1 MRAAESISG
10 RRAVYAQ
17 LNGERAAWMSAASI
31 EGEAFILQELFE
43 RWSYDIDYYQR
54 EFAWSADDVRTLVD
68 DLVAQFRVAKRD
80 PRTRQGM
87 RHADPYFLGPFVYH
101 DVRPGVRFLVDGQQR
116 FTVLHLIFI
125 HLHRQA
131 HALGRRDT
139 EDTLNRVIRFA
150 APGSGWHFRID
161 IEERRKAL
169 QSWYRGHEFQPDVGA
184 SLSVRNLAARSDELG
199 ELLEDRLEAGDLGRF
214 VEWLLARVILVGI
227 RAPDRDSGFRIFE
240 SMNDRGTRLT
250 PVDLLK
256 SFLLSRVREG
266 EEDLNLRW
274 RRMLS
279 ELTISR
285 DDEGAP
291 TRFLK
296 AALIARHARV
306 RGSTQDFR
314 AINYELYQ
322 WVRRYA
328 AEVLHLTEANEYFT
342 FVDELISL
350 ATLYRTFL
358 SASRAPED
366 HHNLK
371 ALYYNEVNGLTN
383 QMVFILAAVRST
395 DSPTKAKEKAAL
407 VADFIDRWYV
417 LRVINDEPA
426 QAADLDHLI
435 PRLVPSLRECK
446 TTEDVRDFLSSEL
459 TDDNRF
465 CAILTYQLRGT
476 NSSQV
481 RYLLARITA
490 FTQTGWNEPDL
501 TVEYLSSDRSWH
513 IEHIFADK
521 PERHPDITDPV
532 DFRLLRSRIGVLGL
546 LKGTVNTSVKD
557 KPLSEKIE
565 VYRSENLLL
574 RCLHSAYH
582 LNNKPIRVFAE
593 RYGLKQHLRPLTS
606 NTDLR
611 AAVIKRGELYQR
623 LCAAIWDRQA
633 LGFSPAPSEPQTDIR
648 GTSSAEPDASQSQR
662 APAPR
667 KTTGRPTD
675 IQMMIRK
682 GVLTPGTPLVGNV
695 GGTDTTAHIQ
705 PDGQLKLATGDAF
718 RKADDA
724 ARAVTGKRTEGMV
737 FWQVI
742 SADGTRTTLRQL
754 RDQAKPQLANSK
766 RLPPAATNLAEAP
779 WETPGGKIA
788 SSSDHRPSRRAPP
801 GEICA

>member
-1 MRAAESISG
+1 MR
-10 RRAVYAQ
+10 
-17 LNGERAAWMSAASI
+17 
-31 EGEAFILQELFE
+31 EALQSRTFSYHLFE

-68 DLVAQFRVAKRD
+68 DLVTQFRMAKRD

-116 FTVLHLIFI
+116 FTVLHLVFI
-125 HLHRQA
+125 HLYRQA
-131 HALGRRDT
+131 QALGRRDT
-139 EDTLNRVIRFA
+139 EDKLNRVIRFA
-150 APGSGWHFRID
+150 VPGGGWHFRID
-161 IEERRKAL
+161 IDERRKAL
-169 QSWYRGHEFQPDVGA
+169 QSWYLGHEFQPDVGA
-184 SLSVRNLAARSDELG
+184 SLSLRNLAARSDELG
-199 ELLEDRLEAGDLGRF
+199 ELLEGQLDAGDISRF

-227 RAPDRDSGFRIFE
+227 RAPSRDSGFRIFE

-256 SFLLSRVREG
+256 SFLLSHVGEG
-266 EEDLNLRW
+266 EQDLNLRW

-285 DDEGAP
+285 DDVGAP
-291 TRFLK
+291 TRFLR
-296 AALIARHARV
+296 AALTARHARV
-306 RGSTQDFR
+306 NGNNQDVN
-314 AINYELYQ
+314 AINHELYQ

-328 AEVLHLTEANEYFT
+328 ADVLHLTDANEYFT

-358 SASRAPED
+358 SASRSPD
-366 HHNLK
+366 DYHNLK
-371 ALYYNEVNGLTN
+371 ALYYNEINGLTN
-383 QMVFILAAVRST
+383 QMVFILAAVHST
-395 DSPTKAKEKAAL
+395 DALPKAKEKAAL
-407 VADFIDRWYV
+407 VASFIDRWYV

-426 QAADLDHLI
+426 QPADLDKLI
-435 PRLVPSLRECK
+435 PQLVPPLRECK
-446 TTEDVRDFLSSEL
+446 TPEDVRNFLSGEL
-459 TDDNRF
+459 TDDNGFR
-465 CAILTYQLRGT
+465 AILTYQLRGT

-501 TVEYLSSDRSWH
+501 TAEYLSSDRSWH

-521 PERHPDITDPV
+521 PGRHADITDPV

-546 LKGTVNTSVKD
+546 LKGTINTSVKD
-557 KPLSEKIE
+557 MPLPEKIK

-574 RCLHSAYH
+574 RCLHSDYH

-611 AAVIKRGELYQR
+611 AAVITRGELYQR

-633 LGFSPAPSEPQTDIR
+633 LCFPPAPTESETD
-648 GTSSAEPDASQSQR
+648 TQDPFPAEPSASRGQR
-662 APAPR
+662 AAAPR
-667 KTTGRPTD
+667 KPAGRPTD
-675 IQMMIRK
+675 IQMMIRR
-682 GVLTPGTPLVGNV
+682 GALTPGTPLVANV
-695 GGTDTTAHIQ
+695 GGTDITARIQ
-705 PDGQLKLATGDAF
+705 PDGQLRLATGDVF

-724 ARAVTGKRTEGMV
+724 ARAVTGKRTEGML
-737 FWQVI
+737 FWQVT
-742 SADGTRTTLRQL
+742 SPDGSRKTLRQL
-754 RDQAKPQLANSK
+754 RDQGKPKPAK
-766 RLPPAATNLAEAP
+766 
-779 WETPGGKIA
+779 
-788 SSSDHRPSRRAPP
+788 SRRLQRPDGP
-801 GEICA
+801 R

>member
-1 MRAAESISG
+1 MC
-10 RRAVYAQ
+10 
-17 LNGERAAWMSAASI
+17 AASI
-31 EGEAFILQELFE
+31 EGEAFMLQDLFE

-68 DLVAQFRVAKRD
+68 DLVTQFRLAKRD
-80 PRTRQGM
+80 PRTRQSM

-101 DVRPGVRFLVDGQQR
+101 DVRRGVRFLVDGQQR
-116 FTVLHLIFI
+116 FTVLHLVFI
-125 HLHRQA
+125 HLYRQA
-131 HALGRRDT
+131 QALGRRDT
-139 EDTLNRVIRFA
+139 EDKLNRVIRFA
-150 APGSGWHFRID
+150 VPGGGWHFRID

-169 QSWYRGHEFQPDVGA
+169 QHWYLGHEFQPDVGA
-184 SLSVRNLAARSDELG
+184 SISLRNLAARSDELG
-199 ELLEDRLEAGDLGRF
+199 ELLEDRLEAGDLSRF

-227 RAPDRDSGFRIFE
+227 RAPSRDSGFRIFE

-256 SFLLSRVREG
+256 SFLLSHVGEG

-296 AALIARHARV
+296 AALIAQHARV
-306 RGSTQDFR
+306 HGNIQDIR
-314 AINYELYQ
+314 AINHELYQ
-322 WVRRYA
+322 WVRRHA

-358 SASRAPED
+358 SASRAPD
-366 HHNLK
+366 DYHNLK
-371 ALYYNEVNGLTN
+371 ALYYNEINGLTN

-395 DSPTKAKEKAAL
+395 DALPKAKEKAAL
-407 VADFIDRWYV
+407 VANFIDRWYV
-417 LRVINDEPA
+417 LRVINDETA
-426 QAADLDHLI
+426 QPADLDKLI

-446 TTEDVRDFLSSEL
+446 TPEDVRDFLSSEL
-459 TDDNRF
+459 NDDNGFR
-465 CAILTYQLRGT
+465 AILTYQLRGT
-476 NSSQV
+476 NSNQV

-501 TVEYLSSDRSWH
+501 TMEYLSSDRSWH

-521 PERHPDITDPV
+521 PERHPDVTDPV

-557 KPLSEKIE
+557 MPLSEKIK

-574 RCLHSAYH
+574 RCLHSDYH
-582 LNNKPIRVFAE
+582 LNNKPIRIFME
-593 RYGLKQHLRPLTS
+593 RYGLKQHLRPLPST
-606 NTDLR
+606 TDLR
-611 AAVIKRGELYQR
+611 AAVIIRGELYR
-623 LCAAIWDRQA
+623 GLCAAIWDRQV
-633 LGFSPAPSEPQTDIR
+633 LGFPPAPSKPETDTRELSSPEPAAPPSPR
-648 GTSSAEPDASQSQR
+648 V
-662 APAPR
+662 PAPR
-667 KTTGRPTD
+667 KPSGRPTD

-682 GVLTPGTPLVGNV
+682 GVLTPGTLLVGNV

-705 PDGQLKLATGDAF
+705 PDGHLKLATGDAF
-718 RKADDA
+718 RKPDDA
-724 ARAVTGKRTEGMV
+724 ARAVTGKRTEGML
-737 FWQVI
+737 FWHVT
-742 SADGTRTTLRQL
+742 SSDGTRITLRQV
-754 RDQAKPQLANSK
+754 RDQAKPQ
-766 RLPPAATNLAEAP
+766 PAMP
-779 WETPGGKIA
+779 
-788 SSSDHRPSRRAPP
+788 RQ
-801 GEICA
+801 